1 MKKNTTYI
9 LAGIGAVALFIIG
22 YFVWIRVYVPTEG
35 SVASLNGIQR
45 PVPQTPTAPE
55 EIIPA
60 ETPAGA
66 AVRPPTSA
74 STDYEKALNDYRSR
88 GAYFQ
93 FVNCAGN
100 PGSLTLKRGT
110 VFMLDNRDSKAHK
123 IKVGT
128 VTYTVGGYGY
138 KLVNPQTLG
147 LNHITCDGGG
157 AAAVNVQR

>member
-1 MKKNTTYI
+1 MKKNTTLV
-9 LAGIGAVALFIIG
+9 LAGVAAIVLFIVG

-35 SVASLNGIQR
+35 SVASLNGTQR
-45 PVPQTPTAPE
+45 AVPQTPTTPDE
-55 EIIPA
+55 TLPA

-66 AVRPPTSA
+66 AARPAASA
-74 STDYEKALNDYRSR
+74 SSDYEKALNDYRSR

-123 IKVGT
+123 IKVGS
-128 VTYTVGGYGY
+128 VTYNVAGYGY